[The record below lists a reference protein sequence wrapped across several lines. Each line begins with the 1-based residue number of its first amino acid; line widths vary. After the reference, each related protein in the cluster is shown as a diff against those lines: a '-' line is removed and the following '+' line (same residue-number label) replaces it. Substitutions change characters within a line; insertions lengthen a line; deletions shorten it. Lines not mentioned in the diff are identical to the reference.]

1 MQGMGAGKT
10 TRTVV
15 VVKLGKNSNKMRAGA
30 GFSPLAVG
38 LCGGS
43 VSSCNDLVSIVQS
56 NNFSI

>member
-15 VVKLGKNSNKMRAGA
+15 VKLGQNSNKMRAGG
-30 GFSPLAVG
+30 GFPPLAV
-38 LCGGS
+38 
-43 VSSCNDLVSIVQS
+43 VSIVHS